1 MRLLAALGAMLLFA
15 GLFVR
20 SYTVP
25 PAPDRRGGTTLALAY
40 PNRALFGSPRGDCVG
55 TPPDEVVIACLIGS
69 VSRFRA
75 ESMPLVQ
82 LPFCGTCYGL
92 SQSIAALGRDE
103 TAVRAKLDQMAR
115 YGW

>member
-1 MRLLAALGAMLLFA
+1 MRVLAGLVLMLLFA

-20 SYTVP
+20 SYTLP
-25 PAPDRRGGTTLALAY
+25 PAPDRRGGTTIALAW

-55 TPPDEVVIACLIGS
+55 GPEDEAVIACLIGS

-75 ESMPLVQ
+75 ETMSLVQ

-92 SQSIAALGRDE
+92 SQTLASLGRDE
-103 TAVRAKLDQMAR
+103 KAVQAKLAQMAR
-115 YGW
+115 FGW